1 MEIEKIA
8 GGAMEYMTYLSRS
21 EKEKGLLLPPV
32 LTVRWCEGDEIRDL
46 HHQSWFSRLRDELNQ
61 GSKITVNLG
70 AFKFEHAG
78 VAKETEGLSP
88 FALVRQI
95 FSKTKPVGVAA
106 FRSLLKSSLGDGE
119 TVFEPSLVVID
130 GEMSFALDE
139 VRLLE
144 LMLREIAERFGFRLE
159 GQSPAG
165 LRYDNDILNCAVGA
179 LNQLG
184 EGIFGNEAQQNRL
197 KSWLDNAE
205 NLWLLHHE
213 GRQYVQGTLLGLDST
228 GQLTIDFEVGF
239 PPTAIL
245 NFPKKSGFGVR
256 VLGWTEHTGG
266 GHFFVRAIAAA
277 TVDVLGK

>member
-1 MEIEKIA
+1 MD
-8 GGAMEYMTYLSRS
+8 YMTYLSRS
-21 EKEKGLLLPPV
+21 EEGRELLPPPI
-32 LTVRWCEGDEIRDL
+32 LTVRWCEGDQLRDL
-46 HHQSWFSRLRDELNQ
+46 HHQSWFARLRGELNR

-78 VAKETEGLSP
+78 VAKETESLPP
-88 FALVRQI
+88 FALARQI
-95 FSKTKPVGVAA
+95 FSKTQPVGVAA
-106 FRSLLKSSLGDGE
+106 FVSLLNSSLGGRE
-119 TVFEPSLVVID
+119 STVFEPSLVVID
-130 GEMSFALDE
+130 GELSFVLDE

-159 GQSPAG
+159 GQPPAG
-165 LRYDNDILNCAVGA
+165 LRYDEAILSPAVGA

-184 EGIFGNEAQQNRL
+184 EEIFGNEAQQKRL

-205 NLWLLHHE
+205 NLWLLHNE
-213 GRQYVQGTLLGLDST
+213 GRQYLRGALLGLDST
-228 GQLTIDFEVGF
+228 SQPTVRFDVGF

-245 NFPKKSGFGVR
+245 NFPDKSGFGVR

-277 TVDVLGK
+277 TVDAFTLGVASAARDS